1 MPFTHVLGLLSVC
14 SNNVLGLL
22 PHTNVCTKLTSSHQR
37 LYEAHKPVILTSH
50 QLPSGL
56 RDAQAVGW
64 ASMTTL
70 SSRSPSSLPTRCVEN
85 YGGDCRRLFALIY
98 IVIYQLNAVAEKC
111 LHHKQRTCT
120 ASRPPPPSSSWLTDE
135 FTLPPASASTR
146 TYLSPSI

>member
-1 MPFTHVLGLLSVC
+1 MHGSDFGGMSFTHVLGLLSVC

-50 QLPSGL
+50 QHPSGL

-98 IVIYQLNAVAEKC
+98 ISYMLSLRNVFITNNALA
-111 LHHKQRTCT
+111 
-120 ASRPPPPSSSWLTDE
+120 
-135 FTLPPASASTR
+135 LPPALPLPLLHGSR
-146 TYLSPSI
+146 TSSRSRLRQPLRAHT